1 MGSVSATHL
10 ILFIASLVIA
20 VGIAG
25 TLVMEVGKLDRAI
38 EQRGT
43 NVADEIETEV
53 VIISDEGSSEAIY
66 DPDATDDNVTILV
79 KNIGSESLP
88 VDERVVDVL
97 LDGNYVSNN
106 DIERVDR
113 IDVDGSSTWRPGG
126 VVEITVT
133 GHDPAGDTEITVIV
147 DGSEDS
153 IQVNL

>member
-25 TLVMEVGKLDRAI
+25 TLVMEVGKLDEAI
-38 EQRGT
+38 EQRGS

-66 DPDATDDNVTILV
+66 DPSAADDDVTILV
-79 KNIGSESLP
+79 KNVGSKSLP
-88 VDERVVDVL
+88 VDERVIDVL

-106 DIERVDR
+106 DIDAVRRV
-113 IDVDGSSTWRPGG
+113 DVDGSSTWRPGG
-126 VVEITVT
+126 VVEITVS
-133 GHDPAGDTEITVIV
+133 GYDPTGDTEITVIV

-153 IQVNL
+153 IHVHL